1 MYFIAGLIIFMN
13 VIKDLSWELE
23 PRKIKKM
30 SSMKYIK
37 KYIRWREVKIIM
49 CSSLSMN
56 RLAEG
61 EQSEF
66 QWRCQGFGV

>member
-30 SSMKYIK
+30 SSMKYIQ
-37 KYIRWREVKIIM
+37 KYIRWRELKIIM
-49 CSSLSMN
+49 CSSLSMK
-56 RLAEG
+56 RLA
-61 EQSEF
+61 
-66 QWRCQGFGV
+66 